1 MLQPPCCNGA
11 AWRLKTMDLFGMKF
25 SIALGAW
32 RLRFVLMLED
42 AEAVQKQPQAA
53 PSPRMA
59 SMHSLMN

>member
-1 MLQPPCCNGA
+1 
-11 AWRLKTMDLFGMKF
+11 MDLFGMKF

-42 AEAVQKQPQAA
+42 AEAVQKQPQAS

-59 SMHSLMN
+59 SMQSLLN